1 MEFQDRILTCVDC
14 GAEFIWTAGEQQFF
28 ADKNFKNEPKRCKA
42 CKGKRASRPAGGR
55 HARERVETH
64 DELFGLRQ
72 GNDGALQADA
82 GAPGVLQGM
91 LPVPEIR
98 RGRRRLADARRSSF
112 IDHDRTAIALLAVCV
127 GRCTRDAPA
136 RACAQAC
143 VKLTIAFY
151 LERFHADRGTDRRR
165 RVVLDLKGKIT
176 LGEGDELLKD
186 KVNSLVNQGHKK
198 IVLNLA
204 DVPYID
210 SAGLGEVVRT
220 YTTVSRQGG
229 SLKLLN
235 LTKRI
240 TDLLSITKLLTVF
253 ETFDSE
259 NDAVQSFSAS
269 AKV

>member
-1 MEFQDRILTCVDC
+1 MQIQE
-14 GAEFIWTAGEQQFF
+14 
-28 ADKNFKNEPKRCKA
+28 
-42 CKGKRASRPAGGR
+42 RA
-55 HARERVETH
+55 
-64 DELFGLRQ
+64 
-72 GNDGALQADA
+72 
-82 GAPGVLQGM
+82 
-91 LPVPEIR
+91 
-98 RGRRRLADARRSSF
+98 
-112 IDHDRTAIALLAVCV
+112 V
-127 GRCTRDAPA
+127 GD
-136 RACAQAC
+136 
-143 VKLTIAFY
+143 VM
-151 LERFHADRGTDRRR
+151 
-165 RVVLDLKGKIT
+165 VLDLKGKIT

-198 IVLNLA
+198 VILNLA

-259 NDAVQSFSAS
+259 NEAVRSFSAS